1 MDLYEVPSNGTTCAE
16 TIDNEAG
23 IVADSNPDI
32 AVLRRG
38 VHGMPMAEYAAALRE
53 RLPGYDVRRAATP
66 DEERDLLARATVV
79 TGSTVDP
86 SMLDHATNLRLFA
99 CLYAGYGHLPMA
111 AFEEHGV
118 SVTTASGVHRTNIAE
133 HVLGFLL
140 TFCRRHHEGWRRQ
153 QRREWRAYP
162 TRELAGSTV
171 TIVGLGALGGGVV
184 ERLAGFDVDTI
195 GVRHSPE
202 KGGATDEVLGTDD
215 LHDALARTDYLVL
228 AVPLTDETEGMIG
241 AAEFD
246 TLSPDAFVVNVA
258 RGPVIDTDALVS
270 ALRSNAIGGAGL
282 DVTDPEPLPEDHP
295 LWGFENVLITPH
307 NAGHTPEYYER
318 LADIVAEN
326 CRRVEDTGE
335 YEGLKNQVV

>member
-1 MDLYEVPSNGTTCAE
+1 MDLYEVRSNGISCVE
-16 TIDNEAG
+16 TSDNEAD
-23 IVADSNPDI
+23 IVTESNPDI

-53 RLPGYDVRRAATP
+53 RLPEYDVRRAATP
-66 DEERDLLARATVV
+66 DEERDLLARTTVA
-79 TGSTVDP
+79 TGSTVEP
-86 SMLDHATNLRLFA
+86 SVLDRAENLRLFA
-99 CLYAGYGHLPMA
+99 CSYAGYGHLPTE
-111 AFEEHGV
+111 AFKDHGV
-118 SVTTASGVHRTNIAE
+118 SVTTASGVHAPNIAE

-184 ERLAGFDVDTI
+184 ERLQGFDIDTI
-195 GVRHSPE
+195 GIRHSPE
-202 KGGATDEVLGTDD
+202 RGGPTDEVLGTDD
-215 LHDALARTDYLVL
+215 LHDALARTDHLVL

-246 TLSPDAFVVNVA
+246 TLPPDAVVVNVA

-326 CRRVEDTGE
+326 LRRVENTGK
-335 YEGLKNQVV
+335 YENLRNQVI

>member
-1 MDLYEVPSNGTTCAE
+1 VNLYEGRSKDAVCTETTDSE
-16 TIDNEAG
+16 G
-23 IVADSNPDI
+23 SIVVDSAPDI

-53 RLPGYDVRRAATP
+53 RLPEYDVRRAATP
-66 DEERDLLARATVV
+66 EEERELLASTTVA

-86 SMLDHATNLRLFA
+86 SVLDSAGNLRLFA
-99 CLYAGYGHLPMA
+99 CSYAGYGHLPIES
-111 AFEEHGV
+111 FEDHGV
-118 SVTTASGVHRTNIAE
+118 SVTTASGVHAPNIAE
-133 HVLGFLL
+133 HVLGFILA
-140 TFCRRHHEGWRRQ
+140 FCRRHHEGWRRQ

-162 TRELAGSTV
+162 TREFAGSTV
-171 TIVGLGALGGGVV
+171 TVVGLGALGGGVV
-184 ERLAGFDVDTI
+184 ERLQGFDVDTI
-195 GVRHSPE
+195 GIRHSPE
-202 KGGATDEVLGTDD
+202 KGGSTDEVLGTDD

-241 AAEFD
+241 ETELT
-246 TLSPDAFVVNVA
+246 TLPPDAFVVNVA

-282 DVTDPEPLPEDHP
+282 DVTDPEPLPAEHP

-307 NAGHTPEYYER
+307 NGGHTPEYYER

-326 CRRVEDTGE
+326 LRQVEDTGE
-335 YEGLKNQVV
+335 YEGLRNQVL